1 MACSMQA
8 IVDAGM
14 DPEYAEWVVTGDDDD
29 GAGMSNER
37 GASNAGDTALKATQN
52 VVDVMTDLGVVQ
64 MSPPATAKQ
73 VKAAVDSQE
82 WMAADVKG
90 VDAILAQRGNRLVTR
105 TSAEGPV
112 QKTVTARKFKIDP
125 HTSRLAASNGRKS
138 RHSLDGGYAEMMAK
152 RSGRGPRAP
161 ATADAI
167 DEMALNM
174 LLADAAGRRRSVTK
188 GDVAGFIVSTRG
200 YLSSP
205 ARESATSTLRLAVV
219 LTQHRVYIYRQRCHC
234 YEMLRSVYATPP
246 AGW

>member
-1 MACSMQA
+1 
-8 IVDAGM
+8 
-14 DPEYAEWVVTGDDDD
+14 
-29 GAGMSNER
+29 
-37 GASNAGDTALKATQN
+37 
-52 VVDVMTDLGVVQ
+52 MTDLGVVQ

-174 LLADAAGRRRSVTK
+174 LIADAAGRRRSVTK

-200 YLSSP
+200 YLSIGGNLP
-205 ARESATSTLRLAVV
+205 LLR
-219 LTQHRVYIYRQRCHC
+219 
-234 YEMLRSVYATPP
+234 
-246 AGW
+246 